1 MNLDDFN
8 TIEGELIQMGYNSL
22 EISSIWNDK
31 PLLKQII
38 SRIEEAK
45 SLSMDELEAKLI
57 ASGGMKK
64 PRPHDCWDHP
74 SPYEHYTDGQRFHGT
89 ECAICGELL
98 CAS

>member
-57 ASGGMKK
+57 ASGGM
-64 PRPHDCWDHP
+64 RSD
-74 SPYEHYTDGQRFHGT
+74 S
-89 ECAICGELL
+89 
-98 CAS
+98 